1 MLTRETRT
9 LHLSRVIPRAPW
21 AVARSME
28 RRKDGTRTWIL
39 LVDDSVNRGPNGRDA
54 ATLSRVARSQR
65 AAQNGFLLFRN
76 YRDVGSLGR
85 HGGGGGGRGAAVG
98 RKFKIEYLACNF
110 HRSSK
115 NHAVSYLAGGSASH
129 PPRGE
134 EQNERTNERTGGRG
148 ERKAE
153 RGKPARGKNGVER
166 EGNDGESSP
175 LFASPSAKL

>member
-1 MLTRETRT
+1 M
-9 LHLSRVIPRAPW
+9 SRVPR
-21 AVARSME
+21 RSWTRSNE
-28 RRKDGTRTWIL
+28 RRKDGKD
-39 LVDDSVNRGPNGRDA
+39 VDVLFDRRGPNGRNA
-54 ATLSRVARSQR
+54 ATLFRVARCRR

-129 PPRGE
+129 SARGE
-134 EQNERTNERTGGRG
+134 QQNERTEGRG

-153 RGKPARGKNGVER
+153 RGKPARGKNDVER

-175 LFASPSAKL
+175 LFASPSAKALG